1 MAETPAIRAVD
12 LVKRYGAAEAVR
24 GVGFS
29 VAARETVG
37 LLGPNGAGKTT
48 TIRMLAGFLAPTSGS
63 IEVGGEATGDAG
75 PKAREMRR
83 RIGYL
88 PEGTPIRRDM
98 TVRDYLSARA
108 RLFGLPRARRRAMI
122 DNAMERCGIVARAD
136 TLIGRLSKGLK
147 QRAGLA
153 QAILHEPE
161 ILILDEPSSGIDPV
175 QVVEVRNLIRVLG
188 ESHTIL
194 FSSHVLSEAEQVC
207 DRVLVMGRGRILGE
221 HRRSAGGATRIL
233 VEAVAPAS
241 RLATLLSALAAGEV
255 ETSVA
260 DGRTLCRLALAADA
274 DAARVA
280 ATVVGA
286 GIPLLRLTHEGD
298 GLEGVFLRLLG
309 EDGAGETGT
318 GETVAGET
326 GARTW

>member
-29 VAARETVG
+29 VAPRETVG

-48 TIRMLAGFLAPTSGS
+48 TIRMLAGFLAPTAGS
-63 IEVGGEATGDAG
+63 IEVGGESVGGAG
-75 PKAREMRR
+75 PGARDMRR

-108 RLFGLPRARRRAMI
+108 RIYGLPRARRREMI
-122 DNAMERCGIVARAD
+122 DRAMERCGIAPRAD

-153 QAILHEPE
+153 QAILHEPD

-175 QVVEVRNLIRVLG
+175 QIVEVRNLIRELG
-188 ESHTIL
+188 QSHTIV
-194 FSSHVLSEAEQVC
+194 FSSHVLPEAEQIC

-221 HRRSAGGATRIL
+221 RRRSDGSEARFV
-233 VEAVAPAS
+233 VEAGAPAA
-241 RLATLLSALAAGEV
+241 RLIALLSPLAAGDIEAS
-255 ETSVA
+255 EA
-260 DGRTLCRLALAADA
+260 DGLTVCRFVLGAETDT
-274 DAARVA
+274 ARVA
-280 ATVVGA
+280 ETVVGA
-286 GIPLLRLTHEGD
+286 GIPLQRLTSERD
-298 GLEGVFLRLLG
+298 DLEGAFLRLLG
-309 EDGAGETGT
+309 EDEA
-318 GETVAGET
+318 A
-326 GARTW
+326 ARAS